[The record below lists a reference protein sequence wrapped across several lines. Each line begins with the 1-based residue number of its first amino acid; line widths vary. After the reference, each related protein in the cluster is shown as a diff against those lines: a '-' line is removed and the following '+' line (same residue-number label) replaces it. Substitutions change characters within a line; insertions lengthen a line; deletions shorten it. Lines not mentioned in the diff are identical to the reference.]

1 MIQPLQKYDRSMY
14 QDIREQLGSVFI
26 DTPVRSNTNAKLAAH
41 IGCPLCWLKRSAGVT
56 QDYIAVTEEVLR
68 RCGILKEDEH
78 LPNLSGRTGKDLGRR
93 LMK

>member
-14 QDIREQLGSVFI
+14 QDIREQFGSVFI
-26 DTPVRSNTNAKLAAH
+26 DTPIRSNTKLAAH

-68 RCGILKEDEH
+68 RCGVLKDCEH
-78 LPNLSGRTGKDLGRR
+78 LPNLADEADEESGI
-93 LMK
+93 